1 MVQRRGDGVV
11 NFLNL
16 RYFVRVAEEKNITR
30 VAEQEHI
37 SQQSLSNHIKKIE
50 TSYGVQ
56 LFDRTGGLT
65 LTYAGEQM
73 YNYAVRFLSLKHDME
88 NEILDMTNME
98 QGTLRLGISYTRG
111 LSFLPEIL
119 PDFCKSN
126 PFVKIS
132 IVENNSQM
140 LEEYLL
146 HGHIDLYIGADM
158 RPHAEI
164 ETVELMREKLY
175 FIVPRQ
181 TAKRFGNEAYEI
193 KVFEKEPFLLLSK
206 GNRIRDMFEE
216 YLRAENMTVKVKLES
231 ENIETLFELA
241 CKGIGITVYP
251 EMFLRRHHD
260 ILRAEDS
267 PVTAIPLSG
276 EYSESILSIGCN
288 SRKYRSRAAKSFIET
303 AKEKCR

>member
-1 MVQRRGDGVV
+1 MV

-16 RYFVRVAEEKNITR
+16 KYFVRVAEEKNITR

-50 TSYGVQ
+50 AEYGVQ

-73 YNYAVRFLSLKHDME
+73 YNYAVKFLSLRHDME
-88 NEILDMTNME
+88 NELLDMENTE
-98 QGTLRLGISYTRG
+98 QGTLRIGISYTRG
-111 LSFLPEIL
+111 SAFLPDIL
-119 PDFCKSN
+119 PEFCAQN

-164 ETVELMREKLY
+164 ETIELMHEKLY
-175 FIVPRQ
+175 FIVPEKIAGRL
-181 TAKRFGNEAYEI
+181 GNDAYNI
-193 KVFEKEPFLLLSK
+193 CDLEKEPFLLLSR
-206 GNRIRDMFEE
+206 GNRIRDMFDE
-216 YLRAENMTVKVKLES
+216 YMRKENINVRVSLEA

-241 CKGIGITVYP
+241 CKGMGITVYP
-251 EMFLRRHHD
+251 EMFLRRHRD
-260 ILRAEDS
+260 VLNSAKS
-267 PVTAIPLSG
+267 PVTVIPLG
-276 EYSESILSIGCN
+276 DKFSESVLFIAYHKN
-288 SRKYRSRAAKSFIET
+288 KYRSRAAKSFIQT
-303 AKEKCR
+303 ARESCG